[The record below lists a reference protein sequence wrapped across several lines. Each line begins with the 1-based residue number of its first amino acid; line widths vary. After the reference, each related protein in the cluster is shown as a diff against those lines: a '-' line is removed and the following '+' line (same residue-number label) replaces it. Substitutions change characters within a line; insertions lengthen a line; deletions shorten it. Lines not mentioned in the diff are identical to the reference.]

1 MNREEITNSQ
11 DYKATKAAL
20 EWWYSLPNEERRD
33 VEVNA
38 EPDIIDAYSDGVIY
52 GWNNPNWISVKD
64 GLPPENGKTQQSIS
78 VWATDGLTSGEFRY
92 NFDTQTWTNVWGDP
106 FDITHWLP
114 LPPLPRKEA

>member
-11 DYKATKAAL
+11 DYKATKVAL
-20 EWWYSLPNEERRD
+20 EWWYSLPEEQRKATD
-33 VEVNA
+33 IDA
-38 EPDIIDAYSDGVIY
+38 EPDIIDVYSDGVIY
-52 GWNNPNWISVKD
+52 GWNNPNWISVDDK
-64 GLPPENGKTQQSIS
+64 LPPENGKTQQSVS

-114 LPPLPRKEA
+114 LPPLPRKEE